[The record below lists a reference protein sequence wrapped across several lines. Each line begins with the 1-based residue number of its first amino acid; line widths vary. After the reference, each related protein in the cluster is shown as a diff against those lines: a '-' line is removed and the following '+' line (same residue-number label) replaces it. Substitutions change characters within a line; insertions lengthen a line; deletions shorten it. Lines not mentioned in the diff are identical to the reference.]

1 MQKIRLLM
9 RFWRYFFVKILTLLL
24 PWRAKYREIWLFSE
38 RGCDAAD
45 NAFALFQYVKKR
57 EPKRTIYYILEK
69 DAPCLEKVKNMGDVV
84 PRGGFRH
91 LFLYFL
97 PTVKIS
103 THILGTSPDSG
114 FFSSPFAKKYL
125 RAAGKQV
132 FLQHGITRADI
143 PALHAENRP
152 ELSLFVSGSA
162 VEYEYLKQKYGYHE
176 DILRYL
182 GLARFDFLG
191 KEAPKRQILCFITW
205 RASLS
210 HLSAEQFMETAY
222 FRDIS
227 RFLSDMR
234 LHHLL
239 ARYDTRLIFAPHF
252 EMHRFAS
259 LFDVRSPY
267 ISVDLGD
274 VGDLIRASAMLMTDH
289 SSVMFDFAYKEAPV
303 LYLNFKGL
311 CEDHYD
317 SKEFPLEKTG
327 FGTVCGNME
336 TLLLELESVLSDDF
350 SVKEPYLSRMR
361 AQFPTKDVENC
372 LRNYEAI
379 LDIAKRKDL

>member
-9 RFWRYFFVKILTLLL
+9 RFLRYFLVKILTLLL
-24 PWRAKYREIWLFSE
+24 PWRAKYREVWLFSE
-38 RGCDAAD
+38 RGCDAVD
-45 NAFALFQYVKKR
+45 NAFALFQYVKGR
-57 EPKRTIYYILEK
+57 EPKRKLYYILEK
-69 DAPCLEKVKNMGDVV
+69 DAPCLAKVKAVGDVV

-91 LFLYFL
+91 LCLYFL

-132 FLQHGITRADI
+132 FLQHGITHANI

-162 VEYEYLKQKYGYHE
+162 VEYEYLKQHYGYHR

-182 GLARFDFLG
+182 GLARFDLLG

-210 HLSAEQFMETAY
+210 RLSAEDFIQTAY

-234 LHHLL
+234 LHRLL
-239 ARYDTRLIFAPHF
+239 ARYDTKLIFAPHF

-274 VGDLIRASAMLMTDH
+274 VGALIRSSAMLLTDH

-317 SKEFPLEKTG
+317 SRDFPLSKTG
-327 FGTVCGNME
+327 FGAVCGDMD
-336 TLLLELESVLSDDF
+336 TLLSALESVLSGDF

-361 AQFPTKDVENC
+361 AHFPTKDGENRR
-372 LRNYEAI
+372 RNYEAI
-379 LDIAKRKDL
+379 LDIAKREDL